1 MTRHRW
7 WTPRPP
13 HRTPTPPSA
22 EDLYDDLRERLPA
35 ELRDQ
40 PDDQI
45 PPLWAAWSEARSG
58 HDAGHLI
65 RTFQLDPALAHR
77 LVALAHE
84 RRS

>member
-1 MTRHRW
+1 MTGHRR
-7 WTPRPP
+7 WTPLPP
-13 HRTPTPPSA
+13 HHTPTPPSA

-40 PDDQI
+40 PYDQI
-45 PPLWAAWSEARSG
+45 PQLWAAWSEARSG
-58 HDAGHLI
+58 YDATHLI
-65 RTFQLDPALAHR
+65 RTFHLDRALAHR